1 MYGEPEGFDYDY
13 PLWRP
18 PSEGDNLIIQATLG
32 CSWNRC
38 RFCSMYRA
46 KRFQARPQDL
56 VLAEIEAWG
65 RSWPEAR
72 RVFLADGDA
81 LALPTGHLAA
91 ILEKL
96 AATFPEL
103 NRVSCY
109 ALPGNLL
116 RKSVE
121 ELASL
126 RALKLSLVYLGIESG
141 SPGILKRIA
150 KGVTQRQM
158 IEALG
163 KPRQAGIKISATV
176 VLGLGG
182 RAKWQ
187 EHVDGTIA
195 VVNAAPPEFLS
206 TLQLGVAAEVV
217 GDFERAWP
225 DGFEF
230 QDDLGMLAE
239 QERLIAG
246 LDPKHPVIFRSN
258 HASNALALAGTL
270 PKDREKLLAQ
280 LAQAR
285 AGGRPLRARG
295 SRGL

>member
-1 MYGEPEGFDYDY
+1 MYEDPDGFDYDY

-46 KRFQARPQDL
+46 KTFTARPL
-56 VLAEIEAWG
+56 ETVFAEIDAWG
-65 RSWPEAR
+65 KSWPLAR

-81 LALPTGHLAA
+81 MALPTQHLRA
-91 ILEKL
+91 ILDKL
-96 AATFPEL
+96 ASAFPEL

-116 RKSVE
+116 RKSVD
-121 ELASL
+121 ELAVL
-126 RALKLSLVYLGIESG
+126 RAAKLSLVYVGIESG

-163 KPRQAGIKISATV
+163 KPRQAGMKVSATL
-176 VLGLGG
+176 VLGVGG
-182 RAKWQ
+182 QGHWQ
-187 EHVDGTIA
+187 DHIDGTIE

-206 TLQLGVAAEVV
+206 TLQLGVAAEVA
-217 GDFERAWP
+217 GDFSKAYPE
-225 DGFEF
+225 GFQF

-246 LDPKHPVIFRSN
+246 LDPPRPVIFRSN
-258 HASNALALAGTL
+258 HASNALALAGNL
-270 PKDREKLLAQ
+270 PKDKDRLLTQ
-280 LAQAR
+280 LAEGRQ
-285 AGGRPLRARG
+285 GLRPLRARFL
-295 SRGL
+295 RGL

>member
-1 MYGEPEGFDYDY
+1 MYDDPEGFEYDY

-46 KRFQARPQDL
+46 KRFTARPLAD
-56 VLAEIEAWG
+56 VFAEIEAWG
-65 RSWPEAR
+65 QSWPDAR
-72 RVFLADGDA
+72 RIFLADGDA
-81 LALPTGHLAA
+81 LALPTDHLLR

-96 AATFPEL
+96 ARTFQGL

-116 RKSVE
+116 RKSVD
-121 ELASL
+121 ELTL
-126 RALKLSLVYLGIESG
+126 LKAAKLLLVYVGIESG
-141 SPGILKRIA
+141 SPEILKRIA

-163 KPRQAGIKISATV
+163 KPRQAGIKVSATL

-182 RAKWQ
+182 QAKWQ
-187 EHVDGTIA
+187 EHIDGSIQ
-195 VVNAAPPEFLS
+195 VVNATPPEFLS
-206 TLQLGVAAEVV
+206 TLQLGVAQEVT
-217 GDFERAWP
+217 GDFARAWP
-225 DGFEF
+225 EGFVF
-230 QDDLGMLAE
+230 QDDPGMLAE

-246 LDPKHPVIFRSN
+246 LAPRHPIIFRSN
-258 HASNALALAGTL
+258 HASNALALAGNL
-270 PKDREKLLAQ
+270 PKDKDRLLAQ
-280 LAQAR
+280 LAEAR
-285 AGGRPLRARG
+285 EGQRPLRARFL
-295 SRGL
+295 RGL

>member
-1 MYGEPEGFDYDY
+1 MYEDPEGFEYDY

-38 RFCSMYRA
+38 RFCSMYRS
-46 KRFQARPQDL
+46 KRFLARPQAD
-56 VLAEIEAWG
+56 VFAEIDAWG
-65 RSWPEAR
+65 KSWPDAR
-72 RVFLADGDA
+72 RIFLADGDA
-81 LALPTGHLAA
+81 LALPFDHLMK

-96 AATFPEL
+96 AATFPGL

-116 RKSVE
+116 RKTVE
-121 ELASL
+121 ELA
-126 RALKLSLVYLGIESG
+126 ALKSGRLSLFYVGIESG
-141 SPGILKRIA
+141 SPEILKRIA

-163 KPRQAGIKISATV
+163 KPGQAGIKVSATL

-182 RAKWQ
+182 QAKWQ
-187 EHVDGTIA
+187 EHIDGSIE

-206 TLQLGVAAEVV
+206 TLQLGVAQEVA
-217 GDFERAWP
+217 GDLAHAWP
-225 DGFEF
+225 EGFAF

-239 QERLIAG
+239 QERLIEG
-246 LDPKHPVIFRSN
+246 LAPKRPIIFRSN
-258 HASNALALAGTL
+258 HASNALALAGNL
-270 PKDREKLLAQ
+270 PKDKERLLSQLSEAREGL
-280 LAQAR
+280 
-285 AGGRPLRARG
+285 RPLRARFL
-295 SRGL
+295 RGL

>member
-1 MYGEPEGFDYDY
+1 MYDDPEGFDYHY

-38 RFCSMYRA
+38 RFCSMYRS
-46 KRFQARPQDL
+46 KEFQARPLDD
-56 VLAEIEAWG
+56 VFADIETWS
-65 RSWPEAR
+65 RSWPDAR

-81 LALPTGHLAA
+81 MALPVDHLLA

-96 AATFPEL
+96 AAAFPDL

-116 RKSVE
+116 RKGIDD
-121 ELASL
+121 LARL
-126 RALKLSLVYLGIESG
+126 KEAKLSLVYVGIESG
-141 SPGILKRIA
+141 SPDILKRIA
-150 KGVTQRQM
+150 KGVTQGQM
-158 IEALG
+158 IEALQ
-163 KPRQAGIKISATV
+163 KPKKAGIKVSATL

-182 RAKWQ
+182 KARWQ
-187 EHVDGTIA
+187 DHIDGSID

-206 TLQLGVAAEVV
+206 TLQLGVAQEVT
-217 GDFERAWP
+217 GDFAKAWP
-225 DGFEF
+225 EGFDF

-246 LDPKHPVIFRSN
+246 LAPPRPVIFRSN
-258 HASNALALAGTL
+258 HASNALALAGNL
-270 PKDREKLLAQ
+270 PRDKDRLLAQ
-280 LAQAR
+280 LAEAR
-285 AGGRPLRARG
+285 DGLRPLRARFL
-295 SRGL
+295 RGL